1 MKTGCEEEQRTEGH
15 HLNPLARESK
25 RRCEDGLTKYVGFN
39 GQREVR
45 VISEDVNS
53 FGDGDVVKVL
63 AIDLHD
69 LRQDGEND
77 RFYSVIQFHT

>member
-1 MKTGCEEEQRTEGH
+1 M
-15 HLNPLARESK
+15 
-25 RRCEDGLTKYVGFN
+25 
-39 GQREVR
+39 R

-77 RFYSVIQFHT
+77 SFCCCFFKQTSNANSLSYSVSHLMAEKGKKTAALY

>member
-1 MKTGCEEEQRTEGH
+1 M
-15 HLNPLARESK
+15 
-25 RRCEDGLTKYVGFN
+25 LTKYVGFN
-39 GQREVR
+39 GQGEVR

-77 RFYSVIQFHT
+77 KFFFFFKQTSNTNSLSYSVSHLMAGKGKKTAALY

>member
-1 MKTGCEEEQRTEGH
+1 MKTGCEEEQGTEGH

-25 RRCEDGLTKYVGFN
+25 QRCEDVLTKYVGFN
-39 GQREVR
+39 GQGEVR

-77 RFYSVIQFHT
+77 SFFF